1 MIIKCLGRIADIFNK
16 QKVLYV
22 SIFWGSLAGVFS
34 QGLNFITNIF
44 LTRFLGV
51 KYGELV
57 LYTSTNGML
66 QTFAIVGLN
75 VLATVFVA
83 KNLRNNKATLS
94 KIIPNLYF
102 FVGAMTLLV
111 AFFAI
116 CVNEFQLFSIH
127 FWVIKSWFAKSTI
140 IIWFV
145 FSTLDLLQISILLGF
160 SAFKD
165 VAKVSLIKGIVSI
178 ILTLIFI
185 KFYGLSGA
193 IYAYAISFIISFGL
207 NFIFIKKNCLLNS
220 LKLIHK
226 VDLTLII
233 ELLKVSTPIFIASFV
248 LLPSQWGINYI
259 IFNRD
264 NGSLA
269 LTIFG
274 IANQWM
280 MLVQFFPL
288 QISKVVLP
296 FLTSKDNSTSDYK
309 KTENTGLLISVLIG
323 LSLILLIFLFEEN
336 IIAVYKIG
344 YQATKCPFRILMVA
358 ALFSIV
364 NLYLGQTL
372 IASGRTWLKAFLD
385 VVMSITLFVAFLAS
399 ANFSAPVSLS
409 IAYFA
414 SFIVASLFTLFFK
427 QKKFNR

>member
-1 MIIKCLGRIADIFNK
+1 MKNSFLELLKSQYLK
-16 QKVLYV
+16 QKILYT

-34 QGLNFITNIF
+34 QGLNFLTNIF
-44 LTRFLGV
+44 LARYLGI

-66 QTFAIVGLN
+66 QTFSILGLN

-83 KNLRNNKATLS
+83 KNLKSNNFTLG
-94 KIIPNLYF
+94 KIIPNMYF
-102 FVGAMTLLV
+102 FVGIMTLIV
-111 AFFAI
+111 ALISI
-116 CVNEFQLFSIH
+116 CINEFQLFSIH
-127 FWVIKSWFAKSTI
+127 FWIVESWFVKSAI
-140 IIWFV
+140 IIWFI
-145 FSTLDLLQISILLGF
+145 FSTIDALQISILLGF

-165 VAKVSLIKGIVSI
+165 VAIVSLIKGIISI
-178 ILTLIFI
+178 ILTLIFM

-193 IYAYAISFIISFGL
+193 IYAYAVSFIISFAFNL
-207 NFIFIKKNCLLNS
+207 NFIKKNCLLYE
-220 LKLIHK
+220 LKLVYK
-226 VDLTLII
+226 LDLTLIVD
-233 ELLKVSTPIFIASFV
+233 LLKVSTPIFIASFV

-274 IANQWM
+274 IASQWM

-309 KTENTGLLISVLIG
+309 KTENTGLLISIIIG
-323 LSLILLIFLFEEN
+323 LSLIFVVFLFEKH
-336 IIAVYKIG
+336 IIAVYNIG
-344 YQATKCPFRILMVA
+344 YETAKYPFRILMIA
-358 ALFSIV
+358 ALFSII

-372 IASGRTWLKAFLD
+372 IAVGRTWLKAFLD
-385 VVMSITLFVAFLAS
+385 IIMSITLFLAFLAS
-399 ANFSAPVSLS
+399 VNFSAPVSLS
-409 IAYFA
+409 IAYCS
-414 SFIVASLFTLFFK
+414 SFIVASLLTLFFK
-427 QKKFNR
+427 NKNV

>member
-1 MIIKCLGRIADIFNK
+1 MINRFLGALKTQFLK
-16 QKVLYV
+16 QKLLYT
-22 SIFWGSLAGVFS
+22 SIFWGSLAGIFS

-44 LTRFLGV
+44 LARFLGV

-66 QTFAIVGLN
+66 QTFSIVGLN

-83 KNLRNNKATLS
+83 KNLRNNKAALS
-94 KIIPNLYF
+94 KIIPNMYF
-102 FVGAMTLLV
+102 FVGAMTFLV
-111 AFFAI
+111 ALIAI

-127 FWVIKSWFAKSTI
+127 FWVIESWFVKSAI

-145 FSTLDLLQISILLGF
+145 FSTLDLLQISMLLGF

-178 ILTLIFI
+178 ILTLVFI

-193 IYAYAISFIISFGL
+193 IYAYAISFIISFGF
-207 NFIFIKKNCLLNS
+207 NFIFIKKNCLLND

-233 ELLKVSTPIFIASFV
+233 DLLKVSTPIFIASFV

-259 IFNRD
+259 IFNRE

-280 MLVQFFPL
+280 VLVQFFPL

-309 KTENTGLLISVLIG
+309 KTENTGLFISVLIG

-344 YQATKCPFRILMVA
+344 YEATKYPFRILMIA

-372 IASGRTWLKAFLD
+372 IAAGRTWLKATLD
-385 VVMSITLFVAFLAS
+385 IIMSITLFGAFLAS
-399 ANFSAPVSLS
+399 VNFSAPISLS
-409 IAYFA
+409 IAYCA
-414 SFIVASLFTLFFK
+414 SFIVASALTLILK
-427 QKKFNR
+427 RRSI